1 MFCETLREHSM
12 KVINFEKMKIIKLTN
27 EQQQLH
33 KSQNCQISKN
43 KNKKC
48 SNIKTLLIKI
58 RVNLNT
64 IFITLVNKEML
75 HSAVIQNIVYPK

>member
-33 KSQNCQISKN
+33 KSQDSVKFQK
-43 KNKKC
+43 
-48 SNIKTLLIKI
+48 IKI
-58 RVNLNT
+58 KNVLT
-64 IFITLVNKEML
+64 
-75 HSAVIQNIVYPK
+75 